1 MKACTEASSRLT
13 EARARG
19 FKMKNFCSL
28 FMALVVI
35 FTLSGCE
42 KPEEKK
48 NEDEGRPEL
57 YKGFKPTDRSKS
69 KGF

>member
-1 MKACTEASSRLT
+1 MK
-13 EARARG
+13 
-19 FKMKNFCSL
+19 FFCRT

-48 NEDEGRPEL
+48 NEDNGRPEL
-57 YKGFKPTDRSKS
+57 FKGFKQTDRSKS

>member
-1 MKACTEASSRLT
+1 
-13 EARARG
+13 
-19 FKMKNFCSL
+19 MKNFCSL